1 MYVEDFKRAPIPPI
15 KAGGQKTFLRW
26 VLQRQKDKM
35 MQIYVCVK
43 HVPDTAAT
51 INVVGDTGY
60 NDTACKFIINPYDEY
75 AVEEAVQRVEKAGS
89 GEVIVVTVGP
99 EAAVSTMHAAMAM
112 GAHRGILV
120 KVQGQFLDS
129 TLTSLALKAV
139 IEQDGAPDIIFT
151 GKGAVD
157 TEGFQTQYRLAATM
171 DLPVVSE
178 VVNLEIDN
186 GQAIVERE
194 VGGGTREVL
203 EMKLPCIMGATKGLN
218 EPRYPKFPDIMKAKK
233 KEIKEIDFDQL
244 GLDTAVDQTEL
255 LKLEAV
261 PERSS
266 AQIMQGSIR
275 EQVIELVRI
284 LKEDDKV
291 L

>member
-1 MYVEDFKRAPIPPI
+1 
-15 KAGGQKTFLRW
+15 
-26 VLQRQKDKM
+26 

-51 INVVGDTGY
+51 ITVVDEAGY

-89 GEVIVVTVGP
+89 GEVVVVTVGP
-99 EAAVSTMHAAMAM
+99 EAAVSTMRAAMAM
-112 GAHRGILV
+112 GAHRGIHV
-120 KVQGQFLDS
+120 KIQSQFLDS
-129 TLTSLALKAV
+129 TLTSLALKAA
-139 IEQDGAPDIIFT
+139 IEQDGTPNMIFT
-151 GKGAVD
+151 GRNAVD
-157 TEGFQTQYRLAATM
+157 TEGFQTQYRLAAAM
-171 DLPVVSE
+171 NLPVVSE
-178 VVNLEIDN
+178 VVNLDIND
-186 GQAIVERE
+186 GQATVERE
-194 VGGGTREVL
+194 VGGGTREKM
-203 EMKLPCIMGATKGLN
+203 EMKLPCIIGATKGLN

-233 KEIKEIDFDQL
+233 KEIKEVEFDQL
-244 GLDTAVDQTEL
+244 GLDTSFDQTEL

-266 AQIMQGSIR
+266 AQVMQGSVR

-284 LKEDDKV
+284 LKEDVKV

>member
-1 MYVEDFKRAPIPPI
+1 
-15 KAGGQKTFLRW
+15 
-26 VLQRQKDKM
+26 

-51 INVVGDTGY
+51 ITVVDEAGF

-89 GEVIVVTVGP
+89 GEVVVVTVGP
-99 EAAVSTMHAAMAM
+99 EAAVSTMRAAMAM
-112 GAHRGILV
+112 GAHRGIHV
-120 KVQGQFLDS
+120 KIQGQFLDS
-129 TLTSLALKAV
+129 TLTSLALKAA
-139 IEQDGAPDIIFT
+139 IEQDGTPDIIFT
-151 GKGAVD
+151 GRNAVD
-157 TEGFQTQYRLAATM
+157 TESFQTQYRLAAAM
-171 DLPVVSE
+171 NLPVVSE
-178 VVNLEIDN
+178 VVKLEFND
-186 GQAIVERE
+186 GQATVERE
-194 VGGGTREVL
+194 VGGGTREAL
-203 EMKLPCIMGATKGLN
+203 EMKLPCIIGATKGLN

-233 KEIKEIDFDQL
+233 KEIKELDFDQL
-244 GLDTAVDQTEL
+244 GLDTSVDQSEL

-275 EQVIELVRI
+275 EQVNELIRI
-284 LKEDDKV
+284 LREEDKV